1 MISPTFIR
9 DYLVEKFKTDG
20 KLVSDGTEL
29 VIPSIF
35 IPNDYKGHM
44 SINLDT
50 GLWQCFKSKEKGNF
64 LKLYTILEEVTYSK
78 AKGEVAFNSYLSKYN
93 SKEDGLTKSNIKKEK
108 FDFNKFLEEDC
119 VLVKAIP
126 TNITNTS
133 MVKAVKFLRT
143 RCLLQTGKFYLC
155 TKGAYEGR
163 LIIPFELENKVV
175 FFQAR
180 ALNDRQVPKYLNFK
194 GMKCSDILYPFD
206 MDAED
211 LYVTEGVLCCKTLR
225 SLGFNATC
233 INGSFVSREQAYQ
246 LKQFE
251 GRLIMA
257 MDNDEAGRHCVATFN
272 KTRKDLMMPAFWVAT
287 PDKGSKDWNEQY
299 AMGKPIEIN
308 TKLYDWTFP
317 ILTEL

>member
-1 MISPTFIR
+1 
-9 DYLVEKFKTDG
+9 
-20 KLVSDGTEL
+20 
-29 VIPSIF
+29 
-35 IPNDYKGHM
+35 
-44 SINLDT
+44 
-50 GLWQCFKSKEKGNF
+50 
-64 LKLYTILEEVTYSK
+64 
-78 AKGEVAFNSYLSKYN
+78 
-93 SKEDGLTKSNIKKEK
+93 
-108 FDFNKFLEEDC
+108 
-119 VLVKAIP
+119 
-126 TNITNTS
+126 
-133 MVKAVKFLRT
+133 VKAVKFLRT

-272 KTRKDLMMPAFWVAT
+272 KTRKDLMMPAFWVAA
-287 PDKGSKDWNEQY
+287 PDEGSKDWNEQY
-299 AMGKPIEIN
+299 VMGRSIEMSA
-308 TKLYDWTFP
+308 KLYDWTFP

>member
-20 KLVSDGTEL
+20 KLVSDGAEL

-35 IPNDYKGHM
+35 IPGDYQGHM

-50 GLWQCFKSKEKGNF
+50 GLWQCFKSKERGNF
-64 LKLYTILEEVTYSK
+64 LKLYTILEGVTYGK
-78 AKGEVAFNSYLSKYN
+78 AKGEVSFNSYLSKYN
-93 SKEDGLTKSNIKKEK
+93 PKEDDLAKANIKKEK

-119 VLVKAIP
+119 SLVKSSPANVLDKSMIRAI
-126 TNITNTS
+126 
-133 MVKAVKFLRT
+133 KFLKD
-143 RCLLQTGKFYLC
+143 RCLIRAGKFYLC
-155 TKGAYEGR
+155 KKGAYEGR
-163 LIIPFELENKVV
+163 LIIPFELEKKVV

-180 ALNDRQVPKYLNFK
+180 ALSDRQVPKYLNFK

-211 LYVTEGVLCCKTLR
+211 LYVTEGVLCCKTLK

-257 MDNDEAGRHCVATFN
+257 MDNDEAGRHCIATFN
-272 KTRKDLMMPAFWVAT
+272 KTRKDLMMPAFWIVT
-287 PDKGSKDWNEQY
+287 PDKQSKDWNEQY
-299 AMGKPIEIN
+299 VMGKPIRMDA
-308 TKLYDWTFP
+308 KLYDWTFP